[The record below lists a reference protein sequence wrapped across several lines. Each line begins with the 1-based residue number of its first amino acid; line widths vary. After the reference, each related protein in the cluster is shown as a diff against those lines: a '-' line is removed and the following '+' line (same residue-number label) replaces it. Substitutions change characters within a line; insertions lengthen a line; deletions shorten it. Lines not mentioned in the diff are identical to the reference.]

1 MRSESVEAERR
12 TVFGSAGG
20 GRIIAFE
27 RRRGGDHAAAAIAAL
42 VAQRRRVPLE
52 LLLHRHRCKPE
63 IAEAR
68 MLAMY
73 LVHVVLGRT
82 YSEIGH
88 FFGRDR
94 TTVAHACAR
103 IEDQRDDRGFDDEVT
118 DFEAAISAGRATRLA
133 TMEVAHAAG

>member
-1 MRSESVEAERR
+1 MRSEGVGAER
-12 TVFGSAGG
+12 GSAFEGTDSAVVVRFEPRAGG
-20 GRIIAFE
+20 DRAAAVVARLVA
-27 RRRGGDHAAAAIAAL
+27 RRRNIPME
-42 VAQRRRVPLE
+42 Q
-52 LLLHRHRCKPE
+52 LLHRWRCRPE

-82 YSEIGH
+82 YSEVGQ

-103 IEDQRDDRGFDDEVT
+103 IEDRRDEPGFEDEVLAL
-118 DFEAAISAGRATRLA
+118 EGAIGAFTADQRGS
-133 TMEVAHAAG
+133 AHAAG